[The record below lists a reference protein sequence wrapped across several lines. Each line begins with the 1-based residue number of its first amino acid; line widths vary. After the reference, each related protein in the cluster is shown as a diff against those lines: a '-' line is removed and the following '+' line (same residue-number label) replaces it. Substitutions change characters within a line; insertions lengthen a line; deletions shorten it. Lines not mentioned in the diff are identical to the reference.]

1 MTSMKKARART
12 AKAKQFFLE
21 EFARKGRGVA
31 DARKAIQRKFRLS
44 NTGWYTLKP
53 KLSRMVRVV
62 EAEPEEAM
70 PLPSASG
77 TGVPAIAES
86 SCPPEVAATLNQ
98 LLAVN
103 GQQEVRIQNQQLEN
117 ASLKSA
123 AYESSSRVYVLKK
136 AIRDLLSVM

>member
-1 MTSMKKARART
+1 MASMKKARART
-12 AKAKQFFLE
+12 AKAK
-21 EFARKGRGVA
+21 K
-31 DARKAIQRKFRLS
+31 
-44 NTGWYTLKP
+44 
-53 KLSRMVRVV
+53 SRMVRVV
-62 EAEPEEAM
+62 EENTAM

-77 TGVPAIAES
+77 TGVPAMGEI

-117 ASLKSA
+117 ISLKSA